1 MPVISALRGSTNWR
15 IPVQAVW
22 SIKQDLTS
30 KITNTKRAGGVAREV
45 EHMPSKQ
52 AQGPEFK
59 PQYYQ
64 KNIYIHIYK
73 RKKKENQSVKELRVL
88 RRKWLRIWDKV
99 LQLVTKGWEKQ
110 GCLSFT
116 ECLTCIRC
124 FTYDM

>member
-64 KNIYIHIYK
+64 KIYIYIYTK
-73 RKKKENQSVKELRVL
+73 ERKKK
-88 RRKWLRIWDKV
+88 IKV
-99 LQLVTKGWEKQ
+99 
-110 GCLSFT
+110 
-116 ECLTCIRC
+116 
-124 FTYDM
+124 